1 MLLLVKRTNEY
12 NMDNKS
18 GVYLRRDKNM
28 LHLSPSSFV
37 LKPAFAKI
45 VCEPTWRWRKREKA
59 LDNYDLFYVWSGEG
73 TVVLNGQSFSVGKG
87 SCFLFRKGDHTT
99 ATHNPQKP
107 LVLTYIHFD
116 VSEPVSEV
124 PNPYRVLE
132 DTLDFEYMLSRYVR
146 LFLIQAYAAEEEARL
161 ILKQLLISLLR
172 EERQPQVEKKV
183 SNQLAEVI
191 HEISNYVVQH
201 PGLPHKVEDLA
212 ARAGLSPRYFSI
224 KFKEIIGM
232 SVQSYIIKSRIDRA
246 QHLLLHAGMNVTEV
260 ADALGYRDIF
270 FFSRQFKQYTGK
282 SPSEIR

>member
-1 MLLLVKRTNEY
+1 
-12 NMDNKS
+12 
-18 GVYLRRDKNM
+18 M
-28 LHLSPSSFV
+28 LHVSPTSFV

-45 VCEPTWRWRKREKA
+45 VCEPGWKWRKRDIP
-59 LDNYDLFYVWSGEG
+59 LQNYDLFYVWSGEG
-73 TVVLNGQSFSVGKG
+73 TIVLNGQSFAVSKG
-87 SCFLFRKGDHTT
+87 SCFLFKRGDYTT
-99 ATHNPQKP
+99 ATHNPQRP

-116 VSEPVSEV
+116 INEPVTEV
-124 PNPYRVLE
+124 PRSYRVLE
-132 DTLDFEYMLSRYVR
+132 DTLDFEYMLARYVR
-146 LFLIQAYAAEEEARL
+146 LFLINAYAAEEEARL
-161 ILKQLLISLLR
+161 ILKQLLIHLLR
-172 EERQPQVEKKV
+172 EERQLPVEKKV
-183 SNQLAEVI
+183 SNQLNEVI
-191 HEISNYVVQH
+191 HEIANYVVQH

-224 KFKEIIGM
+224 KFKEIVGM

>member
-1 MLLLVKRTNEY
+1 
-12 NMDNKS
+12 
-18 GVYLRRDKNM
+18 M

-45 VCEPTWRWRKREKA
+45 VCEPGWKWHKREKP
-59 LDNYDLFYVWSGEG
+59 LQNYDLFYVWSGEG
-73 TVVLNGQSFSVGKG
+73 TVVLNDHPIEVGPG
-87 SCFLFRKGDHTT
+87 SCFLFRKGDHTR
-99 ATHNPQKP
+99 ATHNPQRP

-116 VSEPVSEV
+116 VSEPVVDV
-124 PNPYRVLE
+124 PGSYRKLE
-132 DTLDFEYMLSRYVR
+132 DRLDFEYMLSRYVR
-146 LFLIQAYAAEEEARL
+146 LFLVKSYGAEEEARL
-161 ILKQLLISLLR
+161 LLKQMLIHLLR
-172 EERQPQVEKKV
+172 EERGVPQEKKA
-183 SNQLAEVI
+183 SNQLNEVI
-191 HEISNYVVQH
+191 QEIANYVLQR
-201 PGLPHKVEDLA
+201 PSLNHKVEDLA

-224 KFKEIIGM
+224 KFKEIIGQ